1 MFLLV
6 ICQIL
11 GLFVNTLTVDD
22 NYSLCYRKNLQQATQ
37 IELSKKQ
44 KTFSQFVAAFSK
56 LPANFENF
64 EKKLTLI
71 AQIFPKRSLNTTK
84 ISKTSL

>member
-22 NYSLCYRKNLQQATQ
+22 NYSLFYKENLQQATQ
-37 IELSKKQ
+37 IESSKKQ
-44 KTFSQFVAAFSK
+44 KTFSQFVAVFSK
-56 LPANFENF
+56 LPANFEHF
-64 EKKLTLI
+64 EK
-71 AQIFPKRSLNTTK
+71 S
-84 ISKTSL
+84 